1 MALQELFFTRFGIF
15 SLITIL
21 GVIVIGIF
29 YIRYFS
35 NRIAEDERRI
45 ARQQAAQQRER
56 SAKAS

>member
-1 MALQELFFTRFGIF
+1 
-15 SLITIL
+15 LITIL